1 MSDENKKEEQTK
13 DGSFTFKV
21 NKYVLI
27 AMIVGLMIGFV
38 AGREQM
44 KYQIKSAVVDGF
56 AEIFSPSTGGD
67 KKAPEV
73 EKKQETKK
81 KETAPIVVA
90 SLLNKGYEKQGYQ
103 DYITFSIK
111 FENFGNKNI
120 RAVSGEVEFQN
131 ILGEVILPVN
141 ISVTEPIAA
150 KSAFQWDGTI
160 DYNQFISSH
169 KAFVGEKQE
178 NIKTVFNVRK
188 ILYEDGTEETL

>member
-141 ISVTEPIAA
+141 IIGP
-150 KSAFQWDGTI
+150 GTI
-160 DYNQFISSH
+160 DTRIGRMRSFSRLAKRREHEGPVVDLEQHASS
-169 KAFVGEKQE
+169 
-178 NIKTVFNVRK
+178 
-188 ILYEDGTEETL
+188 